1 MLKIGLHRHGWN
13 HALERR
19 GWSQQPHSPSFVST
33 EPRRFERCKCH
44 HRGTEERPGDQGGT
58 GHCAPTTSFVTPPP
72 QSRHTAH
79 TFPLLSINKQAKSPT
94 EPSGS
99 LKTFLFFF
107 KYLCDYIYTIS
118 SIIILNSCGFFFSF
132 TLSVGMWYLHACL
145 TNVQCGFHILHFI
158 YQEICWWK
166 TLNTKHVQTAWT
178 CAMCENQIPQNPTH
192 EVGKDG
198 GTQNQRSR

>member
-72 QSRHTAH
+72 QPRPTAH
-79 TFPLLSINKQAKSPT
+79 TFPLLSINKQAKSPR
-94 EPSGS
+94 EPWGS
-99 LKTFLFFF
+99 LKTFFFF
-107 KYLCDYIYTIS
+107 LILKS
-118 SIIILNSCGFFFSF
+118 SPCIAPEQLPWRLTQWGPQLPSRNSNKKKCKGE
-132 TLSVGMWYLHACL
+132 A
-145 TNVQCGFHILHFI
+145 N
-158 YQEICWWK
+158 
-166 TLNTKHVQTAWT
+166 
-178 CAMCENQIPQNPTH
+178 
-192 EVGKDG
+192 G
-198 GTQNQRSR
+198 GTHGEKTSRDFYMEIYIKGSIPA